1 MSTWIIEP
9 RDPLIVGDGRPF
21 GPNPGARATSL
32 SFPFPSTLVGA
43 LRSRAGSDEHG
54 HFTADPKT
62 VLKYEMRGPLL
73 VELDDVGKI
82 KECYLPAPADALIY
96 SDSDSQTIRRVWLAP
111 QEDLNSSISNQPHD
125 LCYIGPK
132 ERVKGKAYS
141 DAPSFWHKSEF
152 CKWLEKPEDAPI
164 TDELKKSGVK
174 ALHRDVRMHVSINK
188 DTQTGEDGLLYLT
201 SGLEFVRVEK
211 QEDDEYRK
219 TFHRL
224 ALAVD
229 FKRNI
234 EHFKDGLAPLGGER
248 RLMHWRT
255 DTGTFDDLLSAKRSE
270 IIGQICKDKHCRVIL
285 LTPAYFQ
292 TGYRPNL
299 EWEFEGVKASLKGVV
314 NPRYQ
319 TVSGWDFANNRP
331 KASTRLA
338 PAGSIYYVEF
348 AEGTDIAA
356 WCEAVWLQN
365 VSDLIPEEEAKDK
378 KVCPDQWRR
387 DGFGLAVL
395 GLWKKEQ

>member
-1 MSTWIIEP
+1 MSIWIIEP

-43 LRSRAGSDEHG
+43 LRSRAGTTSGEFDKTRIDELLQMTIH
-54 HFTADPKT
+54 
-62 VLKYEMRGPLL
+62 GPLL
-73 VELDDVGKI
+73 IELNEDGAI
-82 KECYLPAPADALIY
+82 KAHYLPAPADALIY

-164 TDELKKSGVK
+164 TDEFKKSGVK

-229 FKRNI
+229 FKHNI
-234 EHFKDGLAPLGGER
+234 ERFEGGLAPLGGER
-248 RLMHWRT
+248 RLMHWRKSESSLELFFE
-255 DTGTFDDLLSAKRSE
+255 GCKAK
-270 IIGQICKDKHCRVIL
+270 IIGQICKDKQARVIL
-285 LTPAYFQ
+285 LTPAYF
-292 TGYRPNL
+292 TNGFRP
-299 EWEFEGVKASLKGVV
+299 EMQWTFAGVTATLKGVV
-314 NPRYQ
+314 NSRYQ
-319 TVSGWDFANNRP
+319 TVSGWDFASNRP

-338 PAGSIYYVEF
+338 PAGSVYYVTF

-365 VSDLIPEEEAKDK
+365 VSDGE
-378 KVCPDQWRR
+378 QWRR

-395 GLWKKEQ
+395 GLWKEE

>member
-32 SFPFPSTLVGA
+32 SFPFPSTLIGA

-96 SDSDSQTIRRVWLAP
+96 TDSNSQTIRRVWLAP
-111 QEDLNSSISNQPHD
+111 QEDRNSSISNQPDD
-125 LCYIGPK
+125 LWYIGPK

-141 DAPSFWHKSEF
+141 DAPSFWSADDFAQWLSQPKDSPSDSDEDFAFANPSIKSLHK
-152 CKWLEKPEDAPI
+152 D
-164 TDELKKSGVK
+164 T
-174 ALHRDVRMHVSINK
+174 RMHVSINK

-229 FKRNI
+229 FKHNI
-234 EHFKDGLAPLGGER
+234 ERFEGGLAPLGGER
-248 RLMHWRT
+248 RLMHWQKSESSLELFFE
-255 DTGTFDDLLSAKRSE
+255 GCKAK
-270 IIGQICKDKHCRVIL
+270 IIEQICNDKRARVIL
-285 LTPAYFQ
+285 LTPAYF
-292 TGYRPNL
+292 TNGFRP
-299 EWEFEGVKASLKGVV
+299 EMQWTFAGVTATLKGVV
-314 NPRYQ
+314 NSRYQ
-319 TVSGWDFANNRP
+319 TVSGWDFASNRP

-338 PAGSIYYVEF
+338 PAGSVYYVEF

-365 VSDLIPEEEAKDK
+365 VSDGE
-378 KVCPDQWRR
+378 QWRR

-395 GLWKKEQ
+395 GIWKEE